1 MKKTLSILVLSASL
15 LSAERAIG
23 LGEAY
28 EMALQH
34 DEQLKSIAFESMAA
48 SERVW
53 QATALLLPSLE
64 LSYMYN
70 GERYDK
76 AYEGREKY
84 KLNESFQRYGI
95 TLRQQVFRPDL
106 WISRSQE
113 GLREQGYK
121 ITHESTRQEL
131 ASRVAKAYFDLAFAN
146 KNLELAS
153 SYEEAN
159 KAKSDQMQK
168 QLQMGLANK
177 MDALEAKVR
186 YDQAK

>member
-1 MKKTLSILVLSASL
+1 MKKTLSILALSASL

-28 EMALQH
+28 EMALKH

-106 WISRSQE
+106 W
-113 GLREQGYK
+113 
-121 ITHESTRQEL
+121 
-131 ASRVAKAYFDLAFAN
+131 
-146 KNLELAS
+146 
-153 SYEEAN
+153 
-159 KAKSDQMQK
+159 
-168 QLQMGLANK
+168 
-177 MDALEAKVR
+177 
-186 YDQAK
+186 

>member
-1 MKKTLSILVLSASL
+1 MKKTLSILALSASL

-70 GERYDK
+70 G
-76 AYEGREKY
+76 
-84 KLNESFQRYGI
+84 
-95 TLRQQVFRPDL
+95 
-106 WISRSQE
+106 
-113 GLREQGYK
+113 
-121 ITHESTRQEL
+121 
-131 ASRVAKAYFDLAFAN
+131 
-146 KNLELAS
+146 
-153 SYEEAN
+153 
-159 KAKSDQMQK
+159 
-168 QLQMGLANK
+168 
-177 MDALEAKVR
+177 
-186 YDQAK
+186 